1 MGNSMKELAFLLLLA
16 QSGVLC
22 ASEQSVTLSIPAMDC
37 PVCPITIKK
46 SLQKVTGVKSA
57 DVRYES
63 KTAAVIFDDQLTK
76 VESLLKTTENVG
88 YPAAVLK
95 NTP

>member
-1 MGNSMKELAFLLLLA
+1 MKHLALLLLLA
-16 QSGVLC
+16 QSGILC
-22 ASEQSVTLSIPAMDC
+22 AAEQSVMLSIPAMDC

-46 SLQKVTGVKSA
+46 SLQKVAGVKSA

-63 KTAAVIFDDQLTK
+63 KTAAVIFDDQLTT
-76 VESLLKTTENVG
+76 VESLLKATENVG
-88 YPAAVLK
+88 YPATILK